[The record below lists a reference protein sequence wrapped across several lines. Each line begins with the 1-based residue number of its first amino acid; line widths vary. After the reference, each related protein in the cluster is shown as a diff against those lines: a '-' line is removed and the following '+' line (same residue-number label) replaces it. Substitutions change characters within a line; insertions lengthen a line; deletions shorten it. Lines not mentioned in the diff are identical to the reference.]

1 MEGERIPAAPAQRG
15 QPGYRPGTWSM
26 SSGEWDVDEVTR
38 ERLRGERSKRE
49 GKMEQKMLEELW
61 SRKRMGQ
68 DESDMREAFLMQE
81 KMEALCTQEMLRQ
94 EEYEMEA
101 IFRHR
106 EVPSPIPD
114 PERVREFKRR
124 RFDTVDSSDES
135 DEPLSDADASTLE
148 WGDDDAT
155 ENGEKRF
162 QKLNGT
168 KLDSITIMPEFS
180 DSDEVEIPGA
190 WQLEDEIVY
199 VGLSL
204 SQKLMPKQRLALSQ
218 KLMPKLMP
226 KQLGDGRQQEA
237 QHKQNELVDDG
248 LLELLSPPGGAA

>member
-61 SRKRMGQ
+61 SRKRRQ
-68 DESDMREAFLMQE
+68 DESDHNEAFLMQE

-106 EVPSPIPD
+106 EVPSPILD
-114 PERVREFKRR
+114 PERVRAFKRR
-124 RFDTVDSSDES
+124 RFDTVDFSDES

-180 DSDEVEIPGA
+180 DSDEVPGA
-190 WQLEDEIVY
+190 GQQEDEIVY

>member
-1 MEGERIPAAPAQRG
+1 
-15 QPGYRPGTWSM
+15 M
-26 SSGEWDVDEVTR
+26 SSDEWNVDEVTR
-38 ERLRGERSKRE
+38 ERLRSERSKRKE
-49 GKMEQKMLEELW
+49 KEQQRLEELW
-61 SRKRMGQ
+61 SRKRTRQ
-68 DESDMREAFLMQE
+68 DESEMREAFLMQE
-81 KMEALCTQEMLRQ
+81 KMEALCIQEMLRQ

-124 RFDTVDSSDES
+124 RFDTMDSSDES

-180 DSDEVEIPGA
+180 GSDEVPAVSYTHLTLPTIE
-190 WQLEDEIVY
+190 
-199 VGLSL
+199 
-204 SQKLMPKQRLALSQ
+204 
-218 KLMPKLMP
+218 
-226 KQLGDGRQQEA
+226 
-237 QHKQNELVDDG
+237 
-248 LLELLSPPGGAA
+248 

>member
-124 RFDTVDSSDES
+124 RFDTMDSSDES

-180 DSDEVEIPGA
+180 GSDEVPGA
-190 WQLEDEIVY
+190 GQQEDEIVY

-204 SQKLMPKQRLALSQ
+204 SQKLMPKQRLSLSQ

-226 KQLGDGRQQEA
+226 KQLGDERQQEA

>member
-124 RFDTVDSSDES
+124 RFDTMDSSDES

-180 DSDEVEIPGA
+180 DSDEVPGA
-190 WQLEDEIVY
+190 GQQEDEIVY

-204 SQKLMPKQRLALSQ
+204 SQKLMPK
-218 KLMPKLMP
+218 LMP
-226 KQLGDGRQQEA
+226 KQLGDRRQQEA

>member
-38 ERLRGERSKRE
+38 ERLRSERSKRKE
-49 GKMEQKMLEELW
+49 KEQQRLEELW
-61 SRKRMGQ
+61 SRKRTGQ
-68 DESDMREAFLMQE
+68 DESEMREAFLMQE
-81 KMEALCTQEMLRQ
+81 KMEALCIQEMLRQ

-124 RFDTVDSSDES
+124 RFDTMDSSDES

-180 DSDEVEIPGA
+180 GSDEVLGA
-190 WQLEDEIVY
+190 GQQEDEIVY
-199 VGLSL
+199 VGLS
-204 SQKLMPKQRLALSQ
+204 LSQ

>member
-94 EEYEMEA
+94 EEYDMEA

-124 RFDTVDSSDES
+124 RFDTMDSSDES

-180 DSDEVEIPGA
+180 GSDEVLGA
-190 WQLEDEIVY
+190 GQQEDEIVY
-199 VGLSL
+199 VGLS
-204 SQKLMPKQRLALSQ
+204 LSQ

>member
-38 ERLRGERSKRE
+38 ARLRSERSKRKE
-49 GKMEQKMLEELW
+49 KEQQRLEELW
-61 SRKRMGQ
+61 SRKRTGQ
-68 DESDMREAFLMQE
+68 DESEMREAFLMQE

-124 RFDTVDSSDES
+124 RFDTMDSSDES

-180 DSDEVEIPGA
+180 GSDEVPGA
-190 WQLEDEIVY
+190 GQQEDEIVY
-199 VGLSL
+199 VGLS
-204 SQKLMPKQRLALSQ
+204 LSQ

>member
-1 MEGERIPAAPAQRG
+1 MPTYASAN
-15 QPGYRPGTWSM
+15 
-26 SSGEWDVDEVTR
+26 
-38 ERLRGERSKRE
+38 
-49 GKMEQKMLEELW
+49 
-61 SRKRMGQ
+61 
-68 DESDMREAFLMQE
+68 
-81 KMEALCTQEMLRQ
+81 
-94 EEYEMEA
+94 
-101 IFRHR
+101 
-106 EVPSPIPD
+106 
-114 PERVREFKRR
+114 
-124 RFDTVDSSDES
+124 SDES

-162 QKLNGT
+162 QKLSRT

-180 DSDEVEIPGA
+180 GSDEVLGA
-190 WQLEDEIVY
+190 GQQEDEIVY

>member
-180 DSDEVEIPGA
+180 GSDEVPGA
-190 WQLEDEIVY
+190 GQQEDEIVY
-199 VGLSL
+199 VGLS
-204 SQKLMPKQRLALSQ
+204 LSQ

>member
-68 DESDMREAFLMQE
+68 DESEMREAFLMQE

-180 DSDEVEIPGA
+180 GSDEVPGA
-190 WQLEDEIVY
+190 GQQEDEIVY
-199 VGLSL
+199 VGLS
-204 SQKLMPKQRLALSQ
+204 LSQ